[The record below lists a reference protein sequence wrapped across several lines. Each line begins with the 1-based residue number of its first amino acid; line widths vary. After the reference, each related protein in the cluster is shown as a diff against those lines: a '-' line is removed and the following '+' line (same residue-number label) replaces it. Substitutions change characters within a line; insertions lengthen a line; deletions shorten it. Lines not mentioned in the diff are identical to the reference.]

1 MEWQVGINALVWYRS
16 RSALYLI
23 IVMMMLFDLYFLNPS
38 YDDIIMN
45 EKHTFLTNLKTHFF
59 VLIFKM

>member
-1 MEWQVGINALVWYRS
+1 MGINALVWYRS

-23 IVMMMLFDLYFLNPS
+23 MVMMMLFDLYFLNPS

>member
-1 MEWQVGINALVWYRS
+1 MGINALVWYRS